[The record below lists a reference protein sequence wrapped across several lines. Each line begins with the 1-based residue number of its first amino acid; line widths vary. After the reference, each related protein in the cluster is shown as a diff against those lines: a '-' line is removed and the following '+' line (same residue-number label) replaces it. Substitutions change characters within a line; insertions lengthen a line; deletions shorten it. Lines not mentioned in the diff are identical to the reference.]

1 MADGSL
7 TLTAGQVASF
17 LYQEARLIDEHR
29 YQEWLALWEESET
42 LYWAPCNE
50 DDIDPET
57 HVSIVYD
64 DRARLEARVWRLAH
78 SGIAFAQ
85 VPPSRLRHLITNV
98 EVEAAD
104 GDRVVTRS
112 NFLLLEVRRNRQNLY
127 GGYQEHRLR
136 REGNGW
142 RIETKK
148 VNILT
153 NDLAIDNLTFLV

>member
-1 MADGSL
+1 MVAMSADLRQEVEG
-7 TLTAGQVASF
+7 F
-17 LYQEARLIDEHR
+17 LYLEARLIDEGR
-29 YQEWLALWEESET
+29 LDDWLALFVDD
-42 LYWAPCNE
+42 LRYWVPCNE

-98 EVEAAD
+98 EVEAAN
-104 GDRVVTRS
+104 GGRVVARS

-136 REGNGW
+136 RAGNGW
-142 RIETKK
+142 QIETKK

>member
-1 MADGSL
+1 MVVSADL
-7 TLTAGQVASF
+7 RQEVEAF
-17 LYQEARLIDEHR
+17 LYLEARLIDDGR
-29 YQEWLALWEESET
+29 LDDWLALFADD
-42 LYWAPCNE
+42 LRYWVPCNE
-50 DDIDPET
+50 NDIDPET

-78 SGIAFAQ
+78 SGIAYAQ
-85 VPPSRLRHLITNV
+85 VPPSRLCHLITNV
-98 EVEAAD
+98 EMEPEA
-104 GDRVVTRS
+104 GGVVLVRS

-136 REGNGW
+136 REGDSW
-142 RIETKK
+142 RIESKK